1 MTSDQ
6 ETHAYDSRQG
16 GDDDHAHDDHAHDE
30 AEVAVPAKASRP
42 APGGALAGTFAK
54 ARERDHD
61 LVAADEASKW
71 FTYTMI
77 GIAVYAA
84 VVIGWIY
91 F

>member
-6 ETHAYDSRQG
+6 ETHADDSRQG
-16 GDDDHAHDDHAHDE
+16 GGEEHAHDE
-30 AEVAVPAKASRP
+30 AAEATPAKAKASTP
-42 APGGALAGTFAK
+42 AAGGALAGTFAK